1 MKKIKSSIVFVNE
14 DYKIIDLL
22 VEYPN
27 EVGNERYAVSTNC
40 TKEYLFDHY
49 KEQLKPFEPFII
61 VGAYY
66 GELIVECVNETR
78 RQNYNNKT
86 KFALYSLDDITV
98 LSNQSLHILSCE
110 LQMEER
116 QELIDEY
123 NRVRRAF
130 LMLESKT
137 MKRRIYKRYWKK
149 QKVKQIAEEEGFKPA
164 AISLSITTGLKKIKE
179 NIRFLEIN
187 EKEA

>member
-1 MKKIKSSIVFVNE
+1 M
-14 DYKIIDLL
+14 
-22 VEYPN
+22 
-27 EVGNERYAVSTNC
+27 
-40 TKEYLFDHY
+40 
-49 KEQLKPFEPFII
+49 
-61 VGAYY
+61 
-66 GELIVECVNETR
+66 
-78 RQNYNNKT
+78 
-86 KFALYSLDDITV
+86 
-98 LSNQSLHILSCE
+98 
-110 LQMEER
+110 QMEER

-149 QKVKQIAEEEGFKPA
+149 QKVKQIAEEEGVKPA